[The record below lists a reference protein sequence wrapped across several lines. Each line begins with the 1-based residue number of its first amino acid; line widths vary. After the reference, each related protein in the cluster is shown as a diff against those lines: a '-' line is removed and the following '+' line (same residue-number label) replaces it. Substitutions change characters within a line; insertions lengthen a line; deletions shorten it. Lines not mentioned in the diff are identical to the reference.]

1 VAEAFLMNR
10 KFLSFLTLSL
20 LAISA
25 VIFSAVDTAPAS
37 SAAIVP
43 AATPTDPF
51 GIYFYPD
58 LQPAGASRMVTAG
71 ARWAHTHIHW
81 REVEY
86 QRGRYDWSR
95 LDIQLGNLAAHG
107 FQIIVTVNENPDWAA
122 ATRCG
127 PIDAEDVPAFA
138 AFLAAAVARYSVPPY
153 NVRHWALYNEADN
166 GDPVNFP
173 WLGGCWGMRHRNHA
187 TGAGGAA
194 YAAMLRQVYPAMKA
208 ANPQVQVW
216 IGGLA
221 HDWFTDNPDPG
232 IFDRDFLDQILAAGG
247 GPYFDAINFHYFHDW
262 EGAWSTSDRYNRGIV
277 RKAGSLRERAARY
290 GVSKPLVVTELGHPT
305 GADDP
310 VHNAR
315 LSDEITARVLWQ
327 LHAQAMAANLTP
339 LIWLEAV
346 DEPQLA
352 YDYGLL
358 RSDLTPKQ
366 SYTAYQAMTRELAG
380 AQFRQVRRDYPAN
393 VWGYDFL
400 VGSTVKTLAWA
411 TGSTTVA
418 FPVGTSGGTLR
429 VVDKLGGEQLIS
441 DGGSGDT
448 DNRRNGFVSLAIDV
462 NPRLVMVVGVSPTA
476 TPTPT
481 ATPLPTAT
489 PTPTATPLPTAT
501 PTPTATQGPSPT
513 PVLQT
518 KAFQNGVAPN
528 SQYAGARDAYISEQ
542 QPTANF
548 GTVTPLWI
556 SGSDPV
562 GSDKDKWAL
571 LRWEL
576 APTTGIVRGAS
587 LTLTITDPSGIQ
599 SYALYE
605 VLSSWEETRVTWN
618 TRPARGSTVLGTVTA
633 SAAGTLTVDL
643 NSEGVAV
650 VQKWL
655 QAPKKNYGFYL
666 LHTTNTDT
674 LGLESREKTPAL
686 LRPRLTMVYQV
697 PVFTREP
704 WVQYVTATGAT
715 ILWETDTYAR
725 GNLKYRLQG
734 TGSWTTRT
742 VTTALV
748 GGRWQAQAVLT
759 GLQPAKTY
767 EFQVRPSVDSPWTA
781 VRTLQTLAGTQG
793 EATAMPSWTAADR
806 PLAAAWA
813 LYLPALSEAMAGDDV
828 VVPVVLRRTVEGA
841 EGALSALRFVI
852 VYDSAFL
859 MFDPT
864 DADEDGIPDAIRF
877 ALSDDF
883 TVQVRHEE
891 GRLAIALTEA
901 ALGADGERDMPLLWL
916 DFVAKAAVGAGASPV
931 GFSASDPVIA
941 VDHQGGHMLM
951 PVGVEGV
958 RLMFP

>member
-1 VAEAFLMNR
+1 MNCKLFLI
-10 KFLSFLTLSL
+10 LSFLF
-20 LAISA
+20 LAILA
-25 VIFSAVDTAPAS
+25 VIFSTIGTSTSS
-37 SAAIVP
+37 SAAVVP

-58 LQPAGASRMVTAG
+58 LQPLGAPQMVAAG

-107 FQIIVTVNENPDWAA
+107 FQIIVTVNGNPEWAA
-122 ATRCG
+122 ATVCG

-187 TGAGGAA
+187 AGAGGAA

-221 HDWFTDNPDPG
+221 HDWFTDNSQNPG

-247 GPYFDAINFHYFHDW
+247 GPYFDAINFHYFHAW

-310 VHNAR
+310 GQNAG
-315 LSDEITARVLWQ
+315 LSDEITARVVWQ
-327 LHAQAMAANLTP
+327 LHAQGMAANLTP

-346 DEPQLA
+346 DEPPLA

-366 SYTAYQAMTRELAG
+366 SYTAYKAMTRELAG
-380 AQFRQVRRDYPAN
+380 ARFRRVRRDYPSN

-400 VGSTVKTLAWA
+400 VGGTVKTLVWA
-411 TGSTTVA
+411 TGSTAIA

-429 VVDKLGGEQLIS
+429 VVDTLGDEQFIS
-441 DGGSGDT
+441 DGGSGDK
-448 DNRRNGFVSLAIDV
+448 DGRNGFVSLEIDV
-462 NPRLVMVVGVSPTA
+462 NPLLVMVVGVSPTA

-481 ATPLPTAT
+481 AT
-489 PTPTATPLPTAT
+489 
-501 PTPTATQGPSPT
+501 PSPT

-528 SQYAGARDAYISEQ
+528 SKYAGARDAYVSEQ
-542 QPTANF
+542 QPTVNF
-548 GTVTPLWI
+548 GTVTPLWV
-556 SGSDPV
+556 SGSDPL
-562 GSDKDKWAL
+562 GSNKDKWAL
-571 LRWEL
+571 LHWNL
-576 APTTGIVRGAS
+576 APTTGIVRAAS
-587 LTLTITDPSGIQ
+587 LTLTITDPSGSQ
-599 SYALYE
+599 TYELYE
-605 VLSSWEETRVTWN
+605 VLGSWDEKKVTWN
-618 TRPARGSTVLGTVTA
+618 NRPARGSTVLGTVTA
-633 SAAGTLTVDL
+633 SAIGALTVDL
-643 NSEGVAV
+643 NGEGVNV
-650 VQKWL
+650 IQKWL

-686 LRPRLTMVYQV
+686 LRPRLTIVYQV

-704 WVQYVTATGAT
+704 WVQDVTATGAT

-734 TGSWTTRT
+734 TGSWTTKT
-742 VTTALV
+742 VTTVLV
-748 GGRWQAQAVLT
+748 NGRWQARAVLT

-781 VRTLQTLAGTQG
+781 VRTLQTLAGTQSG
-793 EATAMPSWTAADR
+793 EGAGSSWTAADR
-806 PLAAAWA
+806 PLTAAWA
-813 LYLPALSEAMAGDDV
+813 LSIPALPEATAGDEV
-828 VVPVVLRRTVEGA
+828 VVPVVLRRTVEGV
-841 EGALSALRFVI
+841 EGGLRAMRFVL
-852 VYDSAFL
+852 VYDPAFL
-859 MFDPT
+859 AFDPT

-877 ALSDDF
+877 APSDDF
-883 TVQVRHEE
+883 TVQVGYEE
-891 GRLAIALTEA
+891 GRLTIAWLEA
-901 ALGADGERDMPLLWL
+901 ALGADGERDTPLLWL
-916 DFVAKAAVGAGASPV
+916 DFVAKAAIDAGASSV

-941 VDHQGGHMLM
+941 GDHRGGYMLV

-958 RLMFP
+958 KPMLP